1 MINKILV
8 ANRGEIACRIIKACK
23 EMQISTVAVYSDVDS
38 ESPHVLMAD
47 EAILIGPA
55 NPSESYL
62 NFDKIVGAAKQT
74 SSDAIHPGYGF
85 LSENGDFAKYVN
97 DSDLVFIGPNP
108 DTIKLMGDKAESK
121 KMMAEAGV
129 PTIPGNDGELS
140 GNVDAVARDIGYPLM
155 VKAAAGGGGKGM
167 RIVESPE
174 ELESAIEAASSEAR
188 NSFGNDTLILE
199 KYLDQPRHLEV
210 QILGD
215 QQGNVIHLYERE
227 CSIQR
232 RHQKIIEESPSPAI
246 NNKLR
251 KMMGEAA
258 VKAATAVNYSNAGTV
273 EFLFQDGKF
282 YFLEMNTRIQVE
294 HGVTEMVCGIDLVK
308 WQIRI
313 ARGESLDM
321 VQKDVK
327 QRGHS
332 IECRIYAE
340 DPSRNFLPT
349 PGIVRKMVLPEGSGI
364 RNDVGVEEGQE
375 ITSDYDPLLA
385 KLVVWDSNRSDAIH
399 RMDSA
404 LGQFV
409 ILGLIT
415 NQPFLRDIMKR
426 KMLFNLNAGY
436 NWVDARDVAKSAI
449 KCVDYGK
456 TNQNYILAGEWASL
470 PQIAKFVSNKLNIRT
485 TYATFPL
492 WTAYAG
498 IPFSWIKSKITSERP
513 SLTHG
518 GLHALAIQ
526 PKIISDELAQKEL
539 GHSTRTLEQTIND
552 TIDWTQNHVN

>member
-1 MINKILV
+1 M
-8 ANRGEIACRIIKACK
+8 E
-23 EMQISTVAVYSDVDS
+23 
-38 ESPHVLMAD
+38 D

-62 NFDKIVGAAKQT
+62 DFDKIVDAAKQT
-74 SSDAIHPGYGF
+74 NSDAIHPGYGF

-97 DSDLVFIGPNP
+97 DSDLVFIGPDP

-174 ELESAIEAASSEAR
+174 GLESATEAASSEAR

-251 KMMGEAA
+251 KMMGDAA
-258 VKAATAVNYSNAGTV
+258 VKAAKAVKYSNAGTV

-308 WQIRI
+308 WQIRV
-313 ARGESLDM
+313 ADGEALDFT
-321 VQKDVK
+321 KNDVK
-327 QRGHS
+327 QRVHS
-332 IECRIYAE
+332 IE
-340 DPSRNFLPT
+340 
-349 PGIVRKMVLPEGSGI
+349 
-364 RNDVGVEEGQE
+364 
-375 ITSDYDPLLA
+375 
-385 KLVVWDSNRSDAIH
+385 
-399 RMDSA
+399 
-404 LGQFV
+404 
-409 ILGLIT
+409 
-415 NQPFLRDIMKR
+415 
-426 KMLFNLNAGY
+426 
-436 NWVDARDVAKSAI
+436 
-449 KCVDYGK
+449 
-456 TNQNYILAGEWASL
+456 
-470 PQIAKFVSNKLNIRT
+470 
-485 TYATFPL
+485 
-492 WTAYAG
+492 
-498 IPFSWIKSKITSERP
+498 
-513 SLTHG
+513 
-518 GLHALAIQ
+518 
-526 PKIISDELAQKEL
+526 
-539 GHSTRTLEQTIND
+539 
-552 TIDWTQNHVN
+552 

>member
-1 MINKILV
+1 MIKKILV

-62 NFDKIVGAAKQT
+62 DFDKIVDAAKQT
-74 SSDAIHPGYGF
+74 NSDAIHPGYGF

-97 DSDLVFIGPNP
+97 DSDLVFIGPDP

-174 ELESAIEAASSEAR
+174 GLESAIEAASSEAR

-251 KMMGEAA
+251 KMMGDAA
-258 VKAATAVNYSNAGTV
+258 VKAAKAVNYSNAGTV

-308 WQIRI
+308 WQIRV
-313 ARGESLDM
+313 ADGEALDFT
-321 VQKDVK
+321 QNDIK

-332 IECRIYAE
+332 IECRVYAE
-340 DPSRNFLPT
+340 DPSRDFLPT
-349 PGIVRKMVLPEGSGI
+349 PGLVRKMILPEGSGI
-364 RNDVGVEEGQE
+364 RNDVGVSEGQE
-375 ITSDYDPLLA
+375 VTSDYDPLLA
-385 KLVVWDSNRSDAIH
+385 KVVVLDSCRNSAIN
-399 RMDSA
+399 RMDYA
-404 LGQFV
+404 LSNFV

-415 NQPFLRDIMKR
+415 NQPFLRDIMKSEPYCKASFSTR
-426 KMLFNLNAGY
+426 FVEEHFSDWELGNPSPE
-436 NWVDARDVAKSAI
+436 VVATALLASKSAPE
-449 KCVDYGK
+449 KVSTVSSRDPYSPWSSKGSWR
-456 TNQNYILAGEWASL
+456 QNI
-470 PQIAKFVSNKLNIRT
+470 
-485 TYATFPL
+485 
-492 WTAYAG
+492 
-498 IPFSWIKSKITSERP
+498 
-513 SLTHG
+513 
-518 GLHALAIQ
+518 
-526 PKIISDELAQKEL
+526 
-539 GHSTRTLEQTIND
+539 
-552 TIDWTQNHVN
+552 

>member
-1 MINKILV
+1 MIKKILV

-62 NFDKIVGAAKQT
+62 DFDKIVDAAKQT
-74 SSDAIHPGYGF
+74 NSDAIHPGYGF

-97 DSDLVFIGPNP
+97 DSDLVFIGPDP

-251 KMMGEAA
+251 KMMCEAA
-258 VKAATAVNYSNAGTV
+258 VKAAKVVNYSNAGTV

-375 ITSDYDPLLA
+375 VTSDYDPLLS

-415 NQPFLRDIMKR
+415 NQPFLRDIMKNESYR
-426 KMLFNLNAGY
+426 KASFSTRF
-436 NWVDARDVAKSAI
+436 VDEHFSDWELGCTSPEVIATALLASKSAPE
-449 KCVDYGK
+449 KVSPASSRDPYSPWSSKG
-456 TNQNYILAGEWASL
+456 TWRQNI
-470 PQIAKFVSNKLNIRT
+470 
-485 TYATFPL
+485 
-492 WTAYAG
+492 
-498 IPFSWIKSKITSERP
+498 
-513 SLTHG
+513 
-518 GLHALAIQ
+518 
-526 PKIISDELAQKEL
+526 
-539 GHSTRTLEQTIND
+539 
-552 TIDWTQNHVN
+552 

>member
-1 MINKILV
+1 MIKKILI

-23 EMQISTVAVYSDVDS
+23 EMQISAVAVYSDVDS

-62 NFDKIVGAAKQT
+62 DFDKIVDAAKQT
-74 SSDAIHPGYGF
+74 NSDAIHPGYGF

-97 DSDLVFIGPNP
+97 DSDLVFIGPDP

-251 KMMGEAA
+251 KMMCEAA
-258 VKAATAVNYSNAGTV
+258 VKAAKVVNYSNAGTV

-349 PGIVRKMVLPEGSGI
+349 PGIVRKMILPEGSGI

-375 ITSDYDPLLA
+375 VTSDYDPLLS

-415 NQPFLRDIMKR
+415 NQPFLRDIMKNESYR
-426 KMLFNLNAGY
+426 KASFSTRF
-436 NWVDARDVAKSAI
+436 VDEHFSDWELGNPSPEVIATALLASKSAPE
-449 KCVDYGK
+449 KVSPASSRDPYSPWSSKG
-456 TNQNYILAGEWASL
+456 TWRQNI
-470 PQIAKFVSNKLNIRT
+470 
-485 TYATFPL
+485 
-492 WTAYAG
+492 
-498 IPFSWIKSKITSERP
+498 
-513 SLTHG
+513 
-518 GLHALAIQ
+518 
-526 PKIISDELAQKEL
+526 
-539 GHSTRTLEQTIND
+539 
-552 TIDWTQNHVN
+552 

>member
-1 MINKILV
+1 MIKKILV

-62 NFDKIVGAAKQT
+62 DFDKIVDAAKQT
-74 SSDAIHPGYGF
+74 NSDAIHPGYGF

-97 DSDLVFIGPNP
+97 DSNLVFIGPDP

-251 KMMGEAA
+251 KMMCEAA
-258 VKAATAVNYSNAGTV
+258 VKAAKVVNYSNAGTV

-349 PGIVRKMVLPEGSGI
+349 PGIVRKMILPEGSGI

-375 ITSDYDPLLA
+375 VTSDYDPLLS

-415 NQPFLRDIMKR
+415 NQPFLRDIMKNESYR
-426 KMLFNLNAGY
+426 KASFSTRF
-436 NWVDARDVAKSAI
+436 VDEHFSDWELGNPSPEVIATALLASKSAPE
-449 KCVDYGK
+449 KVSPASSRDPYSPWSSKG
-456 TNQNYILAGEWASL
+456 TWRQNI
-470 PQIAKFVSNKLNIRT
+470 
-485 TYATFPL
+485 
-492 WTAYAG
+492 
-498 IPFSWIKSKITSERP
+498 
-513 SLTHG
+513 
-518 GLHALAIQ
+518 
-526 PKIISDELAQKEL
+526 
-539 GHSTRTLEQTIND
+539 
-552 TIDWTQNHVN
+552 

>member
-1 MINKILV
+1 MIKKILV

-62 NFDKIVGAAKQT
+62 DFDKIMGAAKQT
-74 SSDAIHPGYGF
+74 NSDAIHPGYGF

-97 DSDLVFIGPNP
+97 DSDIVFIGPDP

-129 PTIPGNDGELS
+129 PIIPGNDGELG

-155 VKAAAGGGGKGM
+155 VKAVAGGGGKGM

-215 QQGNVIHLYERE
+215 QQGNIIHFYERE

-251 KMMGEAA
+251 KMLGEAA
-258 VKAATAVNYSNAGTV
+258 VKAAKAVNYINAGTV

-364 RNDVGVEEGQE
+364 RNDVGVKEGQE
-375 ITSDYDPLLA
+375 VTSDYDPLLA

-415 NQPFLRDIMKR
+415 NQPFLRDIMKSETYR
-426 KMLFNLNAGY
+426 KASFSTRF
-436 NWVDARDVAKSAI
+436 VDEHFSDWELESPSPEVIATALLASKSAPE
-449 KCVDYGK
+449 KVSPVSSRDPYSPWSSKG
-456 TNQNYILAGEWASL
+456 TWRQNI
-470 PQIAKFVSNKLNIRT
+470 
-485 TYATFPL
+485 
-492 WTAYAG
+492 
-498 IPFSWIKSKITSERP
+498 
-513 SLTHG
+513 
-518 GLHALAIQ
+518 
-526 PKIISDELAQKEL
+526 
-539 GHSTRTLEQTIND
+539 
-552 TIDWTQNHVN
+552 

>member
-1 MINKILV
+1 MIKKILV

-62 NFDKIVGAAKQT
+62 DFDKIVDAAKQT
-74 SSDAIHPGYGF
+74 NSDAIHPGYGF

-97 DSDLVFIGPNP
+97 DSDLVFIGPDP

-251 KMMGEAA
+251 KMMCEAA
-258 VKAATAVNYSNAGTV
+258 VKAAKVVNYSNAGTV

-349 PGIVRKMVLPEGSGI
+349 PGIVRKMILPEGSGI

-375 ITSDYDPLLA
+375 VTSDYDPLLS

-404 LGQFV
+404 LGQLV

-415 NQPFLRDIMKR
+415 NQPFLKDIMKNESYR
-426 KMLFNLNAGY
+426 KASFSTRF
-436 NWVDARDVAKSAI
+436 VDEHFSDWELGIPSPEVIATALLASKSAPE
-449 KCVDYGK
+449 KVSPASSRDPYSPWSSKG
-456 TNQNYILAGEWASL
+456 TWRQNI
-470 PQIAKFVSNKLNIRT
+470 
-485 TYATFPL
+485 
-492 WTAYAG
+492 
-498 IPFSWIKSKITSERP
+498 
-513 SLTHG
+513 
-518 GLHALAIQ
+518 
-526 PKIISDELAQKEL
+526 
-539 GHSTRTLEQTIND
+539 
-552 TIDWTQNHVN
+552 

>member
-1 MINKILV
+1 MIKKILV

-62 NFDKIVGAAKQT
+62 DFDKIVDAAKQT
-74 SSDAIHPGYGF
+74 NSDAIHPGYGF

-97 DSDLVFIGPNP
+97 NSDLVFIGPDP

-174 ELESAIEAASSEAR
+174 GLESAIEAASSEAR

-258 VKAATAVNYSNAGTV
+258 VKAAKAVNYSNAGTV
-273 EFLFQDGKF
+273 EFLFQDSKF

-313 ARGESLDM
+313 ADGEALDFT
-321 VQKDVK
+321 QNDVK

-332 IECRIYAE
+332 IECRVYAE
-340 DPSRNFLPT
+340 DPSRDFLPT
-349 PGIVRKMVLPEGSGI
+349 PGLVRKMILPEGSGI
-364 RNDVGVEEGQE
+364 RNDVGVTEGQE
-375 ITSDYDPLLA
+375 VTSDYDPLLA
-385 KLVVWDSNRSDAIH
+385 KVVVLDSCRNSAIN
-399 RMDSA
+399 RMDYA
-404 LGQFV
+404 LSNFV

-415 NQPFLRDIMKR
+415 NQPFLRDIMKSEPYCKASFSTR
-426 KMLFNLNAGY
+426 FVEEHFSDWELGNPSPE
-436 NWVDARDVAKSAI
+436 VVATALLASKSAPE
-449 KCVDYGK
+449 KVSTVSSRDPYSPWSSKGSWR
-456 TNQNYILAGEWASL
+456 QNI
-470 PQIAKFVSNKLNIRT
+470 
-485 TYATFPL
+485 
-492 WTAYAG
+492 
-498 IPFSWIKSKITSERP
+498 
-513 SLTHG
+513 
-518 GLHALAIQ
+518 
-526 PKIISDELAQKEL
+526 
-539 GHSTRTLEQTIND
+539 
-552 TIDWTQNHVN
+552 